1 LTGSSFYAS
10 GKGYDLWEKRKD
22 DRIELVADADN
33 YRPGDRA
40 KILVKSPYEEAR
52 ALITLE
58 REGIIESWVDQ
69 IQGTADTLEIP
80 ITRDHIPNLF
90 VSVILLRGRL
100 SEDHTPEKED
110 SAKPSFKIGYLD
122 LSVDP
127 MEKRLQVE
135 IIPDKKE
142 YSPQN
147 KVRLAIKVRN
157 AAGKQVSSEVSVAVV
172 DMGVLNLIGYRTPD
186 AFTTFYRHRPLSVIT
201 SETRFYVIE
210 ATEVATK
217 GRSPGG
223 DGGME
228 KFAGIAMR
236 ERLIPTAYWNPSVEI
251 GPEGWGEVSFEL
263 PDNLT
268 TFKVMVT
275 ALTKDSSFGAGE
287 EKLV

>member
-1 LTGSSFYAS
+1 FFLRISSSRELRMKIQASFTSGISGEEPLSFSFSPESAGLYLLEARGEDSRGNKILTGSSFYAS

-100 SEDHTPEKED
+100 SEDHTPGKENL
-110 SAKPSFKIGYLD
+110 AKPSFKIGYLD

-135 IIPDKKE
+135 VIPDKKE

-172 DMGVLNLIGYRTPD
+172 DMGVLNLIGYKTPD
-186 AFTTFYRHRPLSVIT
+186 AFTTFYSHRPLSVIT

-210 ATEVATK
+210 ATE
-217 GRSPGG
+217 
-223 DGGME
+223 
-228 KFAGIAMR
+228 
-236 ERLIPTAYWNPSVEI
+236 
-251 GPEGWGEVSFEL
+251 
-263 PDNLT
+263 
-268 TFKVMVT
+268 
-275 ALTKDSSFGAGE
+275 
-287 EKLV
+287 